1 MEIQRAGVHKG
12 RRMEGREPVWGN
24 GLWLQGLPLFCLSQ
38 GQGTVPPPPP
48 HYLILFLGQIGPLI
62 QREATF
68 PRSPPAADTHSLV

>member
-1 MEIQRAGVHKG
+1 MGCGCRD
-12 RRMEGREPVWGN
+12 
-24 GLWLQGLPLFCLSQ
+24 CLSF
-38 GQGTVPPPPP
+38 VSPKAKVLFPRPPP